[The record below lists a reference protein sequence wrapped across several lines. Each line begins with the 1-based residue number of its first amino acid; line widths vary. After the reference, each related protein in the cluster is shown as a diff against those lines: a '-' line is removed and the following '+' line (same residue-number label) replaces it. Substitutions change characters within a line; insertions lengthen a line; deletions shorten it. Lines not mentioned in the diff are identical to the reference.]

1 MFALKRASLKA
12 PQAINKKAASHPSL
26 PSGYNT
32 HKYSN
37 SPGAIPNEIKSD
49 RESNSIAGTIFIK
62 SDPRI
67 VKINDFYVEASPAG
81 CMLVIFNK
89 DVPGI
94 IGQIGTL
101 LGKNK
106 INIAGMS
113 FGREKP
119 GKRAITVLNIDC
131 AVPKDIL
138 EEIRSAKNIDDAEMV
153 IKSLKI
159 NRRLVDISPMVDVY
173 FADHPTDDL
182 NRRGNKM
189 ARERMSVL
197 YDISAEIGAL
207 VIGTSNKSEI
217 KMGYGTLFGDLA
229 CAINPLGNL
238 YKIQLRQ
245 LATHLGVPE
254 RILAKP
260 PSADLWQG
268 QTDEGEL
275 GLTYKNL
282 DTLLYYMEDLNY
294 DEGKLEELGFPPDLM
309 KKVKSRI
316 KANTFKGR
324 LPIIADLP

>member
-1 MFALKRASLKA
+1 MAIETPDGLKIDAEKIKKHLTAFIRDQL
-12 PQAINKKAASHPSL
+12 KKAGFSRL
-26 PSGYNT
+26 VLGVSGGVDSAIVAYLAVEAIGAGNLT
-32 HKYSN
+32 GVIMPYS
-37 SPGAIPNEIKSD
+37 S
-49 RESNSIAGTIFIK
+49 
-62 SDPRI
+62 SDP
-67 VKINDFYVEASPAG
+67 
-81 CMLVIFNK
+81 
-89 DVPGI
+89 
-94 IGQIGTL
+94 
-101 LGKNK
+101 
-106 INIAGMS
+106 
-113 FGREKP
+113 
-119 GKRAITVLNIDC
+119 
-131 AVPKDIL
+131 
-138 EEIRSAKNIDDAEMV
+138 KNIDDAEMV
-153 IKSLKI
+153 IKCLKI
-159 NRRLVDISPMVDVY
+159 NRRLVDISPMVDAY

-294 DEGKLEELGFPPDLM
+294 DEGKLEELGFPSDLM